1 MCLAADTVRL
11 PGSRRVTADDYEAF
25 MTALCG
31 MPPGPEREQCVR
43 SLTSQ
48 LLQMYA
54 DYGGTAPDGLR
65 ELAAKIGAVA
75 GRPELDPA
83 VMKARSARVHD
94 SPPRQPSGRS

>member
-1 MCLAADTVRL
+1 VRL

-31 MPPGPEREQCVR
+31 MPPSPEREQCVR
-43 SLTSQ
+43 FLTTQ

-65 ELAAKIGAVA
+65 ELAEKIGAVA
-75 GRPELDPA
+75 ADPNWI
-83 VMKARSARVHD
+83 
-94 SPPRQPSGRS
+94 PPL

>member
-1 MCLAADTVRL
+1 
-11 PGSRRVTADDYEAF
+11 

-31 MPPGPEREQCVR
+31 MPPGPERQQCVR

-48 LLQMYA
+48 LLQMYS

-75 GRPELDPA
+75 ADPNWI
-83 VMKARSARVHD
+83 
-94 SPPRQPSGRS
+94 PPL